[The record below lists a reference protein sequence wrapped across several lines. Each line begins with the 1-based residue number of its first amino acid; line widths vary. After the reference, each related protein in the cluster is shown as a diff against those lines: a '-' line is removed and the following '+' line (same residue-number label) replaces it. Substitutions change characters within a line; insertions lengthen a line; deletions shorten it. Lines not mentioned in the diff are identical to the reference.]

1 MCMVQKLAV
10 RTERVDDV
18 PVLLAQMERMGIAE
32 LLDEQF
38 RPHGNWQGTSLG
50 WTAVIWLAHILSEG
64 DHRLSWAQS
73 WVASCL
79 QTLCICTGQSVRDQE
94 LSDDRLGLVLDALS
108 CTEPWQRFETALNR
122 RLFRVYNLNPQR
134 VRVDSTTAS
143 GYWSVTEEG
152 LFQFGHSKDHRPDL
166 PQLKVMLST
175 LDPLGMPVATQ
186 VVAGERADDPLYIP
200 AIQQVQESLD
210 EHGLLYVGDCKMAAI
225 ETRTFIQAHQDYYL
239 CPLSK
244 KQMPDEVLVGYL
256 EPVWS
261 GERMTTPIYRE
272 DESGQ
277 PQQIAEGY
285 EQSLELTGD
294 VAGQAITWTER
305 HLIVRSLQHARAS
318 EAALR
323 TRLNQAQADL
333 AQLNERKRGKKRI
346 GSVEEMQAAAE
357 AILHHQRVTGLLKL
371 TLAERVTERPVRA
384 YGGRPASVRVE
395 RVVSL
400 QTEVNEQAVEAA
412 CRWFGWRVYATNH
425 PEETLPLEKAI
436 LAYRE
441 EYLVERGFGR
451 LKGKPLSLTP
461 MYVQSDAR
469 ASGLIRLLSVG
480 LRVLTLIEFRVRQ
493 RLAEHKEKL
502 AGLYAGNPKRAT
514 RRPTAE
520 AMLQAFKHID
530 LSVIAIEEQVYRHLT
545 PLSEVQK
552 RILSLLDLSP
562 SIYDSLVVE
571 SPKPP

>member
-1 MCMVQKLAV
+1 
-10 RTERVDDV
+10 
-18 PVLLAQMERMGIAE
+18 MERMGIAE

-79 QTLCICTGQSVRDQE
+79 QSLCICTGQLVRDQE
-94 LSDDRLGLVLDALS
+94 LSDDRLGIVLDALS
-108 CTEPWQRFETALNR
+108 HSEPWQRFETALNR
-122 RLFRVYNLNPQR
+122 RLFRVYNLTPQR

-143 GYWSVTEEG
+143 GYWTVTEEG

-186 VVAGERADDPLYIP
+186 VVAGESADDPLYVP
-200 AIQQVQESLD
+200 AIQQIQASLD
-210 EHGLLYVGDCKMAAI
+210 EHGLLYVGDCKMAAL
-225 ETRTFIQAHQDYYL
+225 ETRTFLQAHQDYYL

-244 KQMPDEVLVGYL
+244 KQAPDDVLAGYL

-261 GERMTTPIYRE
+261 GERTTTPIYRE
-272 DESGQ
+272 AETGQ
-277 PQQIAEGY
+277 PEQIAEGY
-285 EQSLELTGD
+285 EQSLELTSE
-294 VAGQAITWTER
+294 VAGQELTWTER
-305 HLIVRSLQHARAS
+305 RLIVRSLQHARAS

-323 TRLNQAQADL
+323 TRLSQAQADL
-333 AQLNERKRGKKRI
+333 AQLNQPKRGKKRI

-357 AILHHQRVTGLLKL
+357 AILHHQPVTGLLKL
-371 TLAERVTERPVRA
+371 TIEERVTERPVRA
-384 YGGRPASVRVE
+384 YGGRPASVQVE
-395 RVVSL
+395 RTISL
-400 QTEVNEQAVEAA
+400 QVEVNEPAVEET

-425 PEETLPLEKAI
+425 PQETLPLQKAI

-451 LKGKPLSLTP
+451 LKGRPLSLTP
-461 MYVQSDAR
+461 MYVQSDER
-469 ASGLIRLLSVG
+469 ASGLIHLLSIG

-493 RLAEHKEKL
+493 RLAEQKEKL

-514 RRPTAE
+514 HRPTAE
-520 AMLQAFKHID
+520 ALLQAFKHIN
-530 LSVIAIEEQVYRHLT
+530 LSVIALEEQVYRHLT
-545 PLSEVQK
+545 PLSDVQK

-562 SIYDSLVVE
+562 IIYDRLAVE
-571 SPKPP
+571 SLIPP

>member
-1 MCMVQKLAV
+1 
-10 RTERVDDV
+10 
-18 PVLLAQMERMGIAE
+18 
-32 LLDEQF
+32 
-38 RPHGNWQGTSLG
+38 
-50 WTAVIWLAHILSEG
+50 
-64 DHRLSWAQS
+64 
-73 WVASCL
+73 
-79 QTLCICTGQSVRDQE
+79 
-94 LSDDRLGLVLDALS
+94 
-108 CTEPWQRFETALNR
+108 
-122 RLFRVYNLNPQR
+122 
-134 VRVDSTTAS
+134 VDSTTAS

-210 EHGLLYVGDCKMAAI
+210 EHGLLYVGDCKMAAL

-244 KQMPDEVLVGYL
+244 KQMPDEVLAGYL
-256 EPVWS
+256 ELVWS

-294 VAGQAITWTER
+294 VAGQKITWTER

-333 AQLNERKRGKKRI
+333 AQLNKRKRGKKRI
-346 GSVEEMQAAAE
+346 GSGEEMQAAAE
-357 AILHHQRVTGLLKL
+357 AILHQQRVTGLLKL
-371 TLAERVTERPVRA
+371 TLEEGVTERPVRA

-400 QTEVNEQAVEAA
+400 QAEVDEQAVEAT

-493 RLAEHKEKL
+493 RLAEHQEKL

-552 RILSLLDLSP
+552 RILTLLDLSP
-562 SIYDSLVVE
+562 SIYDSLAVE